1 MNEKING
8 EKSLST
14 ISEVTEDYFSL
25 FLNKRCKGYLPVSEI
40 MEKMEVCLKFCIE
53 QYMNEHYDRSLL
65 DQPAEEKVTEAD
77 NLTVNSGDMITEKY
91 VLDEVINNEEIEMT
105 ALIITV
111 VISIIVIIILS
122 VFLIKRNKPKN
133 VDKVED
139 IDTSVEVSN
148 IKTEKRNEK
157 RQRKFSN
164 NQIEER
170 NERRQRK
177 FSNNQTKEIKGRR
190 QKNFSNNKIEEKKKE
205 DRDKILLP
213 KLKQNQSRSPQTND
227 ISAKLEKLKSS
238 QSNIDRQDYS
248 DYINADDDEVV
259 KFFIFQFE
267 KKIFDF
273 RFTMRDNILNWKNI
287 EENMEMV
294 IQVARRQIQLK

>member
-1 MNEKING
+1 MDSLELCMKKCMNEKIID

-14 ISEVTEDYFSL
+14 TSEVTKDYFSL
-25 FLNKRCKGYLPVSEI
+25 ICNKICKGYLPVSEM
-40 MEKMEVCLKFCIE
+40 MEKMEVCLEFCIE
-53 QYMNEHYDRSLL
+53 QFMNEKYDRSLL

-77 NLTVNSGDMITEKY
+77 NLTVTSGDMITEKY

-148 IKTEKRNEK
+148 ITTKKRNEK

-164 NQIEER
+164 NQTEER
-170 NERRQRK
+170 NEKRQRKLSNNQTEERKEKRQRK
-177 FSNNQTKEIKGRR
+177 FSSNQKEERKGKR
-190 QKNFSNNKIEEKKKE
+190 QKNSSNNKIEEKKKE

-227 ISAKLEKLKSS
+227 ISVKLEKLKSS
-238 QSNIDRQDYS
+238 QSNIDCQDYS

-259 KFFIFQFE
+259 KFF
-267 KKIFDF
+267 
-273 RFTMRDNILNWKNI
+273 TS
-287 EENMEMV
+287 
-294 IQVARRQIQLK
+294 